1 VSLTRFRQQFK
12 ALIRADHA
20 KVTLNNV
27 DFSYIQVAACASCG
41 VIISSVCEVNVAS
54 CSSLAFTGGKVRYL
68 NYGYEFR
75 SEAVH
80 SGFLYSNAFS
90 SVVISQ
96 VDFSFNAMLGR
107 SSTSVAT
114 EGLLNLERFS
124 YVVLEECSFSY
135 NLLTAHGLLN
145 IQSLNLPGSSGLSA
159 QDYTQLVHVAVRR
172 CTFNNNASL
181 QGAAVGLIKGKTDA
195 LNIEVTGCHF
205 TGNAAAVSSQAML
218 HIVSLTAAWQD
229 VSLKDSL
236 FTDNLSSTY
245 VLSLTSTANLT
256 LERLTFTANGFKQ
269 GQDLN
274 SRVLKGFID
283 AGLYVSLYIDG
294 VTASQ
299 SSGPLSIKDSAA
311 VKLNELVFEGNIAT
325 TETAGLIVTASAVV
339 QANLL
344 SFSTN
349 SLLGKGCAAASFD
362 LTQAVT
368 LSHLAFTANSALG
381 EDTDASI
388 ACLYGEA
395 DVLTTLTDSTFTNNR
410 AIRGVLIS
418 TQRQALVSRV
428 SFKSNSATKSGGAL
442 LLESPSSAVSI
453 ALDIQDSSF
462 EANSADAGGA
472 VAIASKTQ
480 ASGPVKLTLSQSTF
494 SRNKASLGSAV
505 YVDSSQKLVEGSLIT
520 SCTFTLNESSG
531 QAQGGTID
539 IAMTTGTLTLVN
551 SKFSS
556 NSASFGSAVMSRIGG
571 PAATVKLVIKESS
584 FEGQTKGS
592 VILSI
597 PRSAEAF
604 IEVSDCSFTANLDT
618 CIELLDT
625 HLKATKLSFVYNSA
639 TYAPAVQAANSMSS
653 LEITSSSFESNSAT
667 THSGAVYLTN
677 YATLNCTDCDFYN
690 NTAGVK
696 AGALTVERSSVLN
709 CTQCSFRAN
718 RAEGQASVVLV
729 VDSTDVL
736 FRNSKFLENEVTDTG
751 TMMLISAKTQ
761 LHNCT
766 FRANRSVKDS
776 PGIVLNMSVLKVT
789 QSSFASQQ

>member
-1 VSLTRFRQQFK
+1 L
-12 ALIRADHA
+12 A
-20 KVTLNNV
+20 
-27 DFSYIQVAACASCG
+27 YI
-41 VIISSVCEVNVAS
+41 
-54 CSSLAFTGGKVRYL
+54 GGKVRYL

-75 SEAVH
+75 SEAVY

-107 SSTSVAT
+107 SSSSVGT

-135 NLLTAHGLLN
+135 NLLTAHGVLN
-145 IQSLNLPGSSGLSA
+145 VQSLNLQGSSGLSA
-159 QDYTQLVHVAVRR
+159 QDYTHLVHVAVRR

-181 QGAAVGLIKGKTDA
+181 QSAAVGLIQGKADA
-195 LNIEVTGCHF
+195 VNIEVTGCQF

-218 HIVSLTAAWQD
+218 HIVSLPSAWQD
-229 VSLKDSL
+229 VTLRDSL

-245 VLSLTSTANLT
+245 VLGLTLTSNLT
-256 LERLTFTANGFKQ
+256 LQRLTFTTNGFKQ

-283 AGLYVSLYIDG
+283 AGLYVSLNIEG

-299 SSGPLSIKDSAA
+299 SSGPLSIKDSTA
-311 VKLNELVFEGNIAT
+311 VKLSELVFEGNIAT
-325 TETAGLIVTASAVV
+325 TETAGLIVSASAVV
-339 QANLL
+339 QASGL
-344 SFSTN
+344 SFSNN
-349 SLLGKGCAAASFD
+349 SLLGSGCAAASLD

-381 EDTDASI
+381 DNTEASI

-410 AIRGVLIS
+410 AVSGVLIS

-428 SFKSNSATKSGGAL
+428 SFTSNSASKTGGAL
-442 LLESPSSAVSI
+442 LFMSPSAAVSI
-453 ALDIQDSSF
+453 ALDIQDCSF
-462 EANSADAGGA
+462 EANSADSGGA
-472 VAIASKTQ
+472 LAVASRTQ
-480 ASGPVKLTLSQSTF
+480 TSGPVKLTLSQTTF

-505 YVDSSQKLVEGSLIT
+505 YIDSSQKLAEGSLID

-531 QAQGGTID
+531 QPQGGTID
-539 IAMTTGTLTLVN
+539 IAMTTGTLTLLN

-556 NSASFGSAVMSRIGG
+556 NSASLGSAVMSHIGG
-571 PAATVKLVIKESS
+571 PAATVKLVIKECS

-592 VILSI
+592 VILSL

-604 IEVSDCSFTANLDT
+604 IEISDSSFTANLGT
-618 CIELLDT
+618 SIELLDT
-625 HLKATKLSFVYNSA
+625 HLKATKLSFVHNSA
-639 TYAPAVQAANSMSS
+639 TYAPAVLATNSMSS
-653 LEITSSSFESNSAT
+653 LEITTSSFESNSAT

-677 YATLNCTDCDFYN
+677 YAALNCTDCDFYN

-718 RAEGQASVVLV
+718 KAEGQASAVLV

-736 FRNSKFLENEVTDTG
+736 LKDSKFVDNEVTDTG
-751 TMMLISAKTQ
+751 TIVLISAQAQ

-776 PGIVLNMSVLKVT
+776 PGIVLNMSVIKVT
-789 QSSFASQQ
+789 QSTFASQR